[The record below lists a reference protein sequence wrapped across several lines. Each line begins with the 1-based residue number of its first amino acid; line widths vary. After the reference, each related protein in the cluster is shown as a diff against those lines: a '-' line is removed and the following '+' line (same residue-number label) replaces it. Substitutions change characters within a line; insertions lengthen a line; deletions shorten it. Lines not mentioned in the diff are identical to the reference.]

1 MSGTA
6 YLLDTNIVL
15 YLLRGDKDIPSLIKG
30 SDIYLSFITE
40 MELLSFP
47 KLSLPER
54 IKIEAL
60 LNDALILEF
69 NSEIKNSAIRL
80 RSKYGLGLPDS
91 IIAASS
97 QFLNIQLISADK
109 SFARIK
115 EIDFVLIER

>member
-1 MSGTA
+1 
-6 YLLDTNIVL
+6 
-15 YLLRGDKDIPSLIKG
+15 
-30 SDIYLSFITE
+30 

-47 KLSLPER
+47 KLSLHER
-54 IKIEAL
+54 VKIEAL
-60 LNDALILEF
+60 LNDVLILEF

-80 RSKYGLGLPDS
+80 RSKYSLGLPDS

-109 SFARIK
+109 SFTRIK